1 MTSRRK
7 RLDKVVKHR
16 ERQLENKVQALQ
28 QSRNAQAAALER
40 ARQEQQMLKQ
50 AAEYRES
57 LTREVVQVADL
68 AAASQWVEARVDQL
82 QHARLQLARADA
94 VVERAQQST
103 LAARNDLKRVELLDD
118 RLARVELKKSEG
130 DERKAQDEHCTRQF
144 VARRRASTE
153 PV

>member
-16 ERQLENKVQALQ
+16 ERELEHKVHALQ
-28 QSRNAQAAALER
+28 QSRDARAAALER
-40 ARQEQQMLKQ
+40 AQQEQQMLRQ

-57 LTREVVQVADL
+57 LTRSVVQVADL
-68 AAASQWVEARVDQL
+68 AAASQWIEARVGQL
-82 QHARLQLARADA
+82 QHARHQLARADA
-94 VVERAQQST
+94 VVQCAQQST

-118 RLARVELKKSEG
+118 RLARVELKQSEG
-130 DERKAQDEHCTRQF
+130 EERKAQDEHATRQF
-144 VARRRASTE
+144 VARRRSSVD